1 VEHRGERFEG
11 VPAFYARAAGTVGS
25 HLPLRAARQKLG
37 LAKLAVERAHRGT
50 VARVRRSRLV
60 RWRHRAPVA
69 DDLALSP
76 PDLQPLDPSFADEME
91 SGSFGLA
98 GLTVQLRGASPFEVA
113 PHNATWAR
121 ELHGFAWLR
130 HLDAVRTLDNEM
142 TARRLVGTWIRRAGK
157 WPAFAWAP
165 EVAARRMI
173 SWLSHAGLILEG
185 ADRRPYAAFML
196 SLEDHATYLSASW
209 RNAPDGPA
217 RLLALIGLAQAA
229 LCIAGH
235 EERLAQAEA
244 QLVLELERQILP
256 DGGHASRNPAVLVE
270 LLLDLLPLRQ
280 CFVAR
285 GMTPPDALQTAID
298 RMMAMLR
305 RLRLGDGQLA
315 RFNGMGATER
325 DVLATLLTYDKADL
339 DLPSKILASGYARL
353 ARGASAI
360 VMDVGTPPPM
370 ELAGQAC
377 GGCLAFEMSAE
388 RELLF
393 VNAGAPAAAHQRHRA
408 TSRGPASH
416 NTLVL
421 NGQPSTLLV
430 RGETTLHAAPGA
442 LPIRPLNRVTHR
454 MQDAPDGGLVVAGK
468 HDGYAER
475 FGLVHTR
482 VIALNASGTR
492 LDGRDA
498 LAGAKSE
505 LRFSW
510 DVPFAI
516 HFHLH
521 PRAGARLA
529 ADGSAEITLPSGAC
543 WRLSA
548 AGAQLTIEESTHLAE
563 LIGPLQ
569 AQQIVLRGVCYGAA
583 DVTWT
588 VQRIE
593 VSETLDVSA
602 QLAEVRAL
610 LADEAAP
617 TAETVSTPPAAEA
630 ESAPEAEPGPRD
642 NNE

>member
-1 VEHRGERFEG
+1 MENREERFEG
-11 VPAFYARAAGTVGS
+11 IPAFYARTTGAVRS
-25 HLPLRAARQKLG
+25 RLPLRAARQKFG
-37 LAKLAVERAHRGT
+37 MAKLAVERARRGT

-69 DDLALSP
+69 DDLVLSP
-76 PDLQPLDPSFADEME
+76 PDLRALDPSFADELE
-91 SGSFGLA
+91 SGGIGFA
-98 GLTVQLRGASPFEVA
+98 GLTVQMGGASPFDVPSPSE
-113 PHNATWAR
+113 TWAR

-130 HLDAVRTLDNEM
+130 HLDAARTLDNEAM
-142 TARRLVGTWIRRAGK
+142 ARRVVGVWIRRAGK
-157 WPAFAWAP
+157 WPTLAWTP
-165 EVAARRMI
+165 EVVARRMI

-209 RNAPDGPA
+209 RNAPEGPA
-217 RLLALIGLAQAA
+217 RLVSLVGLAQAG

-235 EERLAQAEA
+235 EERLTQAEA
-244 QLVLELERQILP
+244 HLIEELERQVLP

-285 GMTPPDALQTAID
+285 GMTPPQALQASID

-305 RLRLGDGQLA
+305 YLRLGDGQLV

-325 DVLATLLTYDKADL
+325 DVLATVLAYDRAYIE
-339 DLPSKILASGYARL
+339 PRSKVSASGYARL
-353 ARGASAI
+353 ARGSSVVI
-360 VMDVGTPPPM
+360 IDVGAPPPVA
-370 ELAGQAC
+370 LAGQAC
-377 GGCLAFEMSAE
+377 AGCLAFEMSAE
-388 RELLF
+388 GELLF
-393 VNAGAPAAAHQRHRA
+393 ANAGAPGPAHQRHRA
-408 TSRGPASH
+408 ASRGSASH

-421 NGQPSTLLV
+421 NGQPSTPLA
-430 RGETTLHAAPGA
+430 RGDTTLQASPGA
-442 LPIRPLNRVTHR
+442 MSIQPLNRVTR
-454 MQDAPDGGLVVAGK
+454 RAQDAPDGGLVVAAK
-468 HDGYAER
+468 HDGYADR

-482 VIALNASGTR
+482 VIALDGSGTR

-529 ADGSAEITLPSGAC
+529 GDGSAEITLPSGAC

-548 AGAQLTIEESTHLAE
+548 SGAALTIEESTHLAE

-588 VQRIE
+588 VQRVE
-593 VSETLDVSA
+593 PSEFLDVPA
-602 QLAEVRAL
+602 QLAEVRAI
-610 LADEAAP
+610 LAEEVTP
-617 TAETVSTPPAAEA
+617 VAETASTPPPAEAQSGAEA
-630 ESAPEAEPGPRD
+630 EPEARD
-642 NNE
+642 NAE